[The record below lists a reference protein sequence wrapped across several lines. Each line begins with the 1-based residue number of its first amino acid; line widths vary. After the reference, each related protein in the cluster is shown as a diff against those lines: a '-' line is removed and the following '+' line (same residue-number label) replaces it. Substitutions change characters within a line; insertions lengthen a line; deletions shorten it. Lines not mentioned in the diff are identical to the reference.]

1 MQVEERWFPPHRLC
15 REALETASQPDP
27 VLSQASQ
34 PSPLRPLAWGAL
46 PPAPVPVAPGRV
58 SRCSVHRVCM
68 VAPLIP
74 SLLVLA
80 PSSVTFAQRTRNL
93 SRRDIRNLVVKK
105 CLWKMEV
112 QKPIMH
118 HVTFLHDFFF
128 LSCFPVKHL
137 LSPFL
142 SELVCKFP
150 HRSESGSMR
159 SVVCGASITKSLGSV
174 RPSPAAAG
182 RHSGRL
188 LLLPDK
194 TFSVFFSSLPRS
206 SS

>member
-1 MQVEERWFPPHRLC
+1 MEERWFPPHRLC

-105 CLWKMEV
+105 SLWKMEV

-118 HVTFLHDFFF
+118 HVTFLH
-128 LSCFPVKHL
+128 H
-137 LSPFL
+137 
-142 SELVCKFP
+142 
-150 HRSESGSMR
+150 
-159 SVVCGASITKSLGSV
+159 
-174 RPSPAAAG
+174 
-182 RHSGRL
+182 
-188 LLLPDK
+188 
-194 TFSVFFSSLPRS
+194 FFSSVAFLLDVAEVRCS
-206 SS
+206 VFLRFY

>member
-118 HVTFLHDFFF
+118 HVTFLHHFFF
-128 LSCFPVKHL
+128 PQLLSCWTWLRFDVLFFEVL
-137 LSPFL
+137 LVPCACRQRCQWLHVSL
-142 SELVCKFP
+142 C
-150 HRSESGSMR
+150 RSE
-159 SVVCGASITKSLGSV
+159 
-174 RPSPAAAG
+174 
-182 RHSGRL
+182 
-188 LLLPDK
+188 D
-194 TFSVFFSSLPRS
+194 
-206 SS
+206 